1 MKYTILQIPFPN
13 NKQEEEIYCK
23 YAFTPLDFLKNRGDD
38 IHPEIYKTV
47 YSGEI
52 NTKKFTN
59 VIDVLEEIFKIFNIN
74 HLEDFRGHSLSVS
87 DIVKLDD
94 KYYFCDSHG
103 WEEVEFKLI

>member
-13 NKQEEEIYCK
+13 NKKDEEIYCK
-23 YAFTPLDFLKNRGDD
+23 YAFTSLDFLRRLGDD

-52 NTKKFTN
+52 NTKNFSN
-59 VIDVLEEIFKIFNIN
+59 VTGVLEELFRIFNIE
-74 HLEDFRGHSLSVS
+74 HPEDFRGHSLSVS
-87 DIVKLDD
+87 DIVKLND
-94 KYYFCDSHG
+94 KYYFCDSYS